1 MLYLFAVH
9 IFGCVL
15 VCECVCVCQ
24 CVLEV
29 LQQQWC
35 FRSNRLLLTA
45 YINCSC
51 WSTRRWVATD
61 HTLAGGNTLAGGQ
74 VCSGSLCLLARI
86 LPRERFPESHL
97 FQWTILCRLKSLV
110 CWILPPLLSFSF
122 FCSLSGQHTIPQ
134 LLHKKKMP
142 QQKQQQ
148 HHQHPNRA
156 PWSQF
161 SYSRVAYTFS
171 NLMNMVMHCCRAV
184 LWWGGVCWRYS
195 TVLSPS
201 FSVSVNDRRW
211 W

>member
-1 MLYLFAVH
+1 MGCHRSHFGRWQHSGWWTGLQRQLVPSGKDTAKRTFPWKPPIPVDYPMQIEIASMLDPSPSSLFL
-9 IFGCVL
+9 F
-15 VCECVCVCQ
+15 
-24 CVLEV
+24 
-29 LQQQWC
+29 
-35 FRSNRLLLTA
+35 LLLPLWPTHNTS
-45 YINCSC
+45 I
-51 WSTRRWVATD
+51 VA
-61 HTLAGGNTLAGGQ
+61 Q
-74 VCSGSLCLLARI
+74 
-86 LPRERFPESHL
+86 
-97 FQWTILCRLKSLV
+97 
-110 CWILPPLLSFSF
+110 
-122 FCSLSGQHTIPQ
+122 
-134 LLHKKKMP
+134 KKMP